1 MLNSDDVPEAFHAA
15 LEAAAWR
22 IARTGRPSDAGEL
35 VLRSVAA
42 SIGATLPNASPE
54 VQTAAAG
61 KALVAL
67 AATEW
72 EAAANGMAALFLA
85 GQNRLVT
92 MDALASGNVVRLAD
106 RRP

>member
-1 MLNSDDVPEAFHAA
+1 MLDPDEDPEAFHAA
-15 LEAAAWR
+15 LEREAWR
-22 IARTGRPSDAGEL
+22 IARTGRPSEAGEL

-42 SIGATLPNASPE
+42 SIGATLPNATPE

-61 KALVAL
+61 KALLAL

-72 EAAANGMAALFLA
+72 SAAANGMAALFLA

-92 MDALASGNVVRLAD
+92 MDALASGNVVRLAE